1 MFIWALPKLRL
12 GPLLFSGTFCNGHF
26 AFKMNILTVTLVK
39 HDSGWY
45 SDGNHGKY
53 WWNMMKFRCLSN
65 GLCSL
70 KNCHK
75 PFGQGFRLP
84 THLGNAQIDTYF
96 LIVGLPLNL
105 YCKKI
110 WIQSFS
116 IHQHVVKCFGQNNW
130 NVNDPRAELQ
140 NIRALVTFSRPC
152 LHCFPDG
159 LLI

>member
-1 MFIWALPKLRL
+1 MI
-12 GPLLFSGTFCNGHF
+12 LL
-26 AFKMNILTVTLVK
+26 
-39 HDSGWY
+39 WY

-159 LLI
+159 LLNVLFEETDRLSIRPKKTKISVCDILDRSYDRNQLSVIWF